1 MQTEVSPQGPETA
14 TSRRA
19 ALPWLTDSAL
29 AELIWEKS
37 TDAMRLT
44 DAEGIVVRVNQAYCQ
59 MVGKPREQLEGR
71 PFCVAYAAEDQ
82 ARMLEA
88 YHRRFAERR
97 MERIFERE
105 VTLWDGRRLWVE
117 LTTSMLENGGRPLVL
132 NIIRDITQRKEIEKQ
147 LEAARRQ
154 AEAAS
159 KAKSAFL
166 ANMSHEIRT
175 PMNGILGM
183 SALLLDT
190 CLSDRQREYAEAIR
204 VSAEALL
211 ALINDILDFSRIEAG
226 RLTIEPAPFDLA
238 AAVDDVALLLA
249 PQAEQK
255 GLEFAVRYDPQA
267 PRFVIGDAGRIRQIL
282 VNLAGNAI
290 KFTETGHVLIAVT
303 GRVEGDRAPLRI
315 AVEDTGIGI
324 APEQLPNLFQEF
336 NQGDSSRSRKYG
348 GTGLGLAIS
357 QRLAQAM
364 GGRIHVRSAPGVGS
378 TFELELT
385 VPLAPGWQAAPGGN
399 LRGLRV
405 LVVEPLP
412 VSRRILEELLGSW
425 ELGVD
430 SCSSAAEALERAG
443 SSAERYHFVL
453 VNTLLPDIDAGRFTA
468 ELRRSRAAADAVL
481 VGLAPASECDRNKAA
496 GFEACVSKP
505 VRASLLL
512 DALATAWSENGSRVC
527 RMPQAPAIRRAE
539 PAPRTPRYRVLVAE
553 DNPVNQKVAR
563 ALLERLACSV
573 DLAANGLEA
582 IEMAQRFA
590 YHAIFMDCLM
600 PEMDGYEAT
609 QRIRGF
615 APGIPVIAMTA
626 NAMPGDREQCLAAGM
641 NDYVAKPLRLSDL
654 AQVLARWVGSDA
666 R

>member
-1 MQTEVSPQGPETA
+1 MQAEVSLQGPETGASQRA
-14 TSRRA
+14 TYQ
-19 ALPWLTDSAL
+19 WLTDSTL

-37 TDAMRLT
+37 ADAMRLT

-59 MVGKPREQLEGR
+59 LVGKPREQLEGR
-71 PFCVAYAAEDQ
+71 PFSVAYAAEDQ

-97 MERIFERE
+97 MEKIFERE
-105 VTLWDGRRLWVE
+105 VTLWDGRRRWVE
-117 LTTSMLENGGRPLVL
+117 LTTSTFENGGRPLVL
-132 NIIRDITQRKEIEKQ
+132 NIIRDITQRKETEKQ
-147 LEAARRQ
+147 LQAARRQ

-159 KAKSAFL
+159 RAKSAFL

-183 SALLLDT
+183 NALLLET
-190 CLSDRQREYAEAIR
+190 HLSDRQREYAEAIR

-238 AAVDDVALLLA
+238 AAVEDVALLLA

-255 GLEFAVRYDPQA
+255 GLEFAVRYDPWA
-267 PRFVIGDAGRIRQIL
+267 PRLVIGDAGRIRQIL

-290 KFTETGHVLIAVT
+290 KFTETGHVLIAVS
-303 GRVEGDRAPLRI
+303 GRAEGNRATLRI

-324 APEQLPNLFQEF
+324 AAEQLPNLFQEF
-336 NQGDSSRSRKYG
+336 SQAESSRSRKYG

-357 QRLAQAM
+357 QRLAEAM
-364 GGRIHVRSAPGVGS
+364 GGRIHVRSAPGAGS

-385 VPLAPGWQAAPGGN
+385 LPLAPGPQAAPGGN

-405 LVVEPLP
+405 LVVEPLS
-412 VSRRILEELLGSW
+412 VSRKILEELLDSW
-425 ELGVD
+425 ELRVECCATAG
-430 SCSSAAEALERAG
+430 EALERAQ
-443 SSAERYHFVL
+443 SSAEPYHFVL
-453 VNTLLPDIDAGRFTA
+453 MDTQLPDIDSARFSA
-468 ELRRSRAAADAVL
+468 QLRRSRATADALL
-481 VGLAPASECDRNKAA
+481 VGLVPTSQCGRDEAA
-496 GFEACVSKP
+496 RFQACVSKP

-512 DALATAWSENGSRVC
+512 DALATAWSQTGSSAFRV
-527 RMPQAPAIRRAE
+527 PHVPLTSRAE

-553 DNPVNQKVAR
+553 DNSVNQKVAR

-582 IEMAQRFA
+582 VEMAQRFA

-609 QRIRGF
+609 QRIRLF
-615 APGIPVIAMTA
+615 APAIPVIAMTA